1 MEQLFG
7 AIPAAMASLGLS
19 DETAEALAFAAW
31 KRVAGELLVKKTA
44 PIELRKTRLLIAVE
58 DKTWQHHLES
68 LAPQMVA
75 RLNGA
80 LGEGSVKF
88 VEFRIDRRAVVAK
101 QMAEKAAIKVVPSVS
116 KDLENAANAIAD
128 EHLREQFIAAAAFY
142 LERQKT
148 DQFEI

>member
-19 DETAEALAFAAW
+19 DEAAEALAFAAW

-44 PIELRKTRLLIAVE
+44 PLELRKARLLIAVE

-88 VEFRIDRRAVVAK
+88 VEFRIDKRAVVAK
-101 QMAEKAAIKVVPSVS
+101 QMAEKAAIKAVPEIS
-116 KDLENAANAIAD
+116 KELETAANAIAD
-128 EHLREQFIAAAAFY
+128 EHLREQFMAAAGFY
-142 LERQKT
+142 LDRQKL
-148 DQFEI
+148 DRSAI